1 MITFD
6 DAGKLIIYIYI
17 YIYIWCEDIVIAMG
31 TYLFG

>member
-17 YIYIWCEDIVIAMG
+17 YIYIYYSSRKNYVDEFDN
-31 TYLFG
+31 